1 MGDYFSR
8 DIETPDDVAML
19 EDRAVGTAA
28 KIAYFN
34 TIKNHLRLVESG
46 QQQPADA
53 LAHLDDLAAAWM
65 AKAAHRAIDPRRAPR
80 WPLPWPT
87 DGKTGRYAAPL
98 RGSGSDSWSISGYR
112 TSGRTP
118 LK

>member
-1 MGDYFSR
+1 MGDYFSL
-8 DIETPDDVAML
+8 DIETLDDVAML

-65 AKAAHRAIDPRRAPR
+65 AKGSASRDRSQKGATMAIALADR
-80 WPLPWPT
+80 
-87 DGKTGRYAAPL
+87 
-98 RGSGSDSWSISGYR
+98 
-112 TSGRTP
+112 
-118 LK
+118 